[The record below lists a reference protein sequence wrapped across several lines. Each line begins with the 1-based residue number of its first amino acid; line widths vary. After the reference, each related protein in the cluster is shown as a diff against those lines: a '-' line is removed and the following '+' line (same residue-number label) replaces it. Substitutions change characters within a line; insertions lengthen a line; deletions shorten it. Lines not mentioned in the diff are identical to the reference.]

1 MTIFIVESKKLTKKL
16 KKKKKKKDHSG
27 IFKWIAKKDQLYS
40 TWNSALCHV
49 ATWVGGKFEGEW
61 AGVYAWLSS
70 FIVPL

>member
-16 KKKKKKKDHSG
+16 KKKKDHCG

-40 TWNSALCHV
+40 TRNSARCHV
-49 ATWVGGKFEGEW
+49 AAWIGGKFEGEW
-61 AGVYAWLSS
+61 AGVYVWLSS